1 MSSKFLK
8 KDKRLS
14 TLGKTEAILK
24 LVAEALYE
32 EEGTFF
38 VTLQADDLNLPLDG
52 IQRLV
57 LGGRATPDLEIKDEG
72 IDASLSFNRVHYDVH
87 IPWQSVA
94 ALEGNNKAFFCN
106 TKLDNIINEN
116 EEKTTKK
123 KTSHLKLVK

>member
-1 MSSKFLK
+1 M
-8 KDKRLS
+8 
-14 TLGKTEAILK
+14 GKTEIILK

-38 VTLQADDLNLPLDG
+38 VTVNADELNLPLDG

-57 LGGRATPDLEIKDEG
+57 IGGRATPDLEIKDDG
-72 IDASLSFNRVHYDVH
+72 IGASLSFNRVHYDVH

-94 ALEGNNKAFFCN
+94 AIEGNNKAFFCN
-106 TKLDNIINEN
+106 AMLDDIIDKN
-116 EEKTTKK
+116 EEKTTRK

>member
-1 MSSKFLK
+1 ME
-8 KDKRLS
+8 
-14 TLGKTEAILK
+14 KTEFILK

-38 VTLQADDLNLPLDG
+38 VTVQADDLGLPLEG

-72 IDASLSFNRVHYDVH
+72 IKASLSFNRVHYDVH

-94 ALEGNNKAFFCN
+94 ALEGNDKAFFCN
-106 TKLDNIINEN
+106 THLDGIDDLDEV
-116 EEKTTKK
+116 KTPKK
-123 KTSHLKLVK
+123 KASHLKLVK

>member
-1 MSSKFLK
+1 M
-8 KDKRLS
+8 
-14 TLGKTEAILK
+14 GKTEFILK

-38 VTLQADDLNLPLDG
+38 VTVNADELNLPLDG

-57 LGGRATPDLEIKDEG
+57 IGGRATPDLEIKDDG

-106 TKLDNIINEN
+106 THLDDIDELD
-116 EEKTTKK
+116 EVKTAKK
-123 KTSHLKLVK
+123 KKSHLKLVK